1 LKTSKASA
9 EAYAAG
15 TVVNALSTGKGS
27 AFALNVRTRAEVEK
41 SDELEL
47 LSDGK
52 QVSPEILK
60 AILEKLG
67 IDESVK
73 ARVESNIPRGS
84 GLGSSSAL
92 VNSLILAVCRLFGI
106 ELEDVEILR
115 LNAKVSLE
123 CGMSFTG
130 AMDDAG
136 ASLLGGFVVTDNES
150 MELIRHD
157 VEERGSRAA
166 ILLPR
171 WGRSEVSLE
180 KMRSGDTS
188 IVDAAFELAREGLYC
203 EAMKLNSDYCCAIL
217 GYPDEPVR
225 VAEKAGLCAGLS
237 GNGPAYVAYGTSQA
251 LGKIMGEWTKFGRV
265 ILTTIPRVPSYEL

>member
-1 LKTSKASA
+1 MKASA

-27 AFALNVRTRAEVEK
+27 AFALNIRTRVEVEE
-41 SDELEL
+41 SERTQL

-52 QVSPEILK
+52 STNSEVLK
-60 AILEKLG
+60 AILKKLG
-67 IDESVK
+67 LDREVE
-73 ARVESNIPRGS
+73 ARVESNIPRGC

-92 VNSLILAVCRLFGI
+92 VNSLILAVCRLFEI
-106 ELEDVEILR
+106 ELSAKEILR

-136 ASLLGGFVVTDNES
+136 ASLLGGFVVTDNEK

-157 VEERGSRAA
+157 VEETRGNRAA
-166 ILLPR
+166 ILVPK
-171 WGRSEVSLE
+171 WGRSEVTLE

-188 IVDAAFELAREGLYC
+188 IMESAFELAKEGLYC
-203 EAMKLNSDYCCAIL
+203 EAMKLNSDYCCTIL

-225 VAEKAGLCAGLS
+225 IAEKAGLCAGLS
-237 GNGPAYVAYGTSQA
+237 GNGPAYVAYGTSQG
-251 LGKIMGEWTKFGRV
+251 LGKVMGEWTKFGRV
-265 ILTTIPRVPSYEL
+265 ILTTIPKTPSYEL